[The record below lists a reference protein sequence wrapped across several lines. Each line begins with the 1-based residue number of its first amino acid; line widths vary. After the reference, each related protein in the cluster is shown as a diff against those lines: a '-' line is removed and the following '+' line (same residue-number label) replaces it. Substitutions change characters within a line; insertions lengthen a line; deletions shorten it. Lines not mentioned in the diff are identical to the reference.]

1 MRGIT
6 TQLMALPDTLEDDP
20 QPKLLSL
27 CGDFTYELSQ
37 FVDGSSNQP
46 EYYVQMKPHFKLLK
60 TMIEETL
67 PRLNADASPD
77 GTGKY
82 SHELSTETTLTTRYF
97 HQQSRSRNRKKKNQR
112 SPWRST
118 SFSISSHH
126 SRIRT
131 KVGNNLV
138 EMVRQT

>member
-1 MRGIT
+1 MRAIT
-6 TQLMALPDTLEDDP
+6 AQLMTLPDTLEDDP

-67 PRLNADASPD
+67 PVLQSDESQD
-77 GTGKY
+77 GAGK
-82 SHELSTETTLTTRYF
+82 
-97 HQQSRSRNRKKKNQR
+97 
-112 SPWRST
+112 
-118 SFSISSHH
+118 I
-126 SRIRT
+126 
-131 KVGNNLV
+131 
-138 EMVRQT
+138 MVSYDHTDI

>member
-6 TQLMALPDTLEDDP
+6 AQLMALPDTLEDDP

-46 EYYVQMKPHFKLLK
+46 EYYVQMKPHYKLMK

-67 PRLNADASPD
+67 PRLNDDESPD

-82 SHELSTETTLTTRYF
+82 STEQSTETTLTTRYF
-97 HQQSRSRNRKKKNQR
+97 HPKNRSRNRNNKD
-112 SPWRST
+112 
-118 SFSISSHH
+118 H
-126 SRIRT
+126 SY
-131 KVGNNLV
+131 
-138 EMVRQT
+138 

>member
-1 MRGIT
+1 MRAVT
-6 TQLMALPDTLEDDP
+6 AQLMALPDTLEDDP

-67 PRLNADASPD
+67 PALHTEESPD
-77 GTGKY
+77 GMG
-82 SHELSTETTLTTRYF
+82 
-97 HQQSRSRNRKKKNQR
+97 
-112 SPWRST
+112 
-118 SFSISSHH
+118 I
-126 SRIRT
+126 
-131 KVGNNLV
+131 
-138 EMVRQT
+138 